1 MKYRY
6 YRRYW
11 YILYVRIVRTVRT
24 YIVQHQL
31 RAYYVPEYCIYCIR
45 VYSTVA
51 TYNRYSYIHKYS
63 FLARI
68 VEDGTLFP
76 SSTTVLVYYVLA

>member
-45 VYSTVA
+45 VYSTVG

-76 SSTTVLVYYVLA
+76 ISTTVLVYYVLA